1 MNNAE
6 PTELDVQNRR
16 SKAEKR
22 NRGTEEHSGI
32 SNLEA
37 WMGNEP
43 TNQDRRTGGKSD
55 LEARLGGY

>member
-1 MNNAE
+1 MTNAE
-6 PTELDVQNRR
+6 PTELDLQNRR

-43 TNQDRRTGGKSD
+43 TNQDRCTGGKSD